1 MAVSG
6 RRTARRPSP
15 RRAVVA
21 SAIGNAI
28 EWYDFAVYGFVAV
41 YIGAHFF
48 PTGDPTSELLASF
61 GVFGLTF
68 FVRPLGGLVLG
79 PIADRMGR
87 KRVLVFVL
95 TLMAVCTML
104 IGLLPTYAT
113 IGVAAPALLVLL
125 RSLQGF
131 SAGGEYGSVTSYV
144 LEHNGPARRGYAMS
158 WLMFACVVGFVLGAV
173 VATGLGS
180 VIGTEAMSEW
190 GWRIPFLIAGP
201 LGMIGLYIRL
211 KLEESPEFAA
221 IADRQE
227 TVRAPLREVLR
238 YRRSLVA
245 AIALGAFHSAAFYT
259 VMTFMSSF
267 VSSTAGHGP
276 TVAFWASLAVGA
288 ATMVVMPYF
297 GGLSDRVGR
306 RPVLIG
312 SAVAFGVLSIPLL
325 VAVRDAPTPFAVAAQ
340 AVFGLMLGALIST
353 TIVAMTEIFPTQV
366 RSSAAAVGYNMAA
379 AVFGGTAPFIAVLL
393 VDLTGTAVAPAYY
406 LVATAAIGLA
416 GALILPSAVPLE
428 IDGDAQLLERVES

>member
-1 MAVSG
+1 MSVSG
-6 RRTARRPSP
+6 RAAPV
-15 RRAVVA
+15 RAVVA

-48 PTGDPTSELLASF
+48 PTGDPATQLLASF

-79 PIADRMGR
+79 PIADRIGR

-95 TLMAVCTML
+95 TLMAVCTTL

-113 IGVAAPALLVLL
+113 IGVGAPVLLVLL

-144 LEHNGPARRGYAMS
+144 LEHTGPGRRGYAMS
-158 WLMFACVVGFVLGAV
+158 WLMFACVVGFVAGAV
-173 VATGLGS
+173 VATGLGALL
-180 VIGTEAMSEW
+180 GTEAMTEW
-190 GWRIPFLIAGP
+190 GWRIPFLLAGP

-211 KLEESPEFAA
+211 RLEESPEFAV
-221 IADRQE
+221 IAERAE
-227 TVRAPLREVLR
+227 TVRAPLREVFR
-238 YRRSLVA
+238 FPRSLVA
-245 AIALGAFHSAAFYT
+245 ALLIGAFHSAAFYT

-267 VSSTAGHGP
+267 VSGTAGRGP

-288 ATMVVMPYF
+288 ATMLVMPF
-297 GGLSDRVGR
+297 VGGLSDRIGR
-306 RPVLIG
+306 RPVLIA
-312 SAVAFGVLSIPLL
+312 SALAFAVLSAPLL
-325 VAVRDAPTPFAVAAQ
+325 IAVRDAPTPLAVAAQ

-353 TIVAMTEIFPTQV
+353 TLVSITEIFPTRV
-366 RSSAAAVGYNMAA
+366 RSTAAAVGYNVSA
-379 AVFGGTAPFIAVLL
+379 AVFGGTAPFIAILL
-393 VDLTGTAVAPAYY
+393 VNLTGTVIAPAYY
-406 LVATAAIGLA
+406 LIATALVGLV
-416 GALILPSAVPLE
+416 GALLLPAPAPAVVAPAE
-428 IDGDAQLLERVES
+428 PVETRAER